1 MSHDTHMNDWLPNR
15 GLAHLA
21 PYLSRIAHDVS
32 VRRASGEATDNAIAA
47 AIQETLVVQ
56 GTDPQEAA
64 DTARQLTALYRDT
77 ILRYADEHDRVL
89 LQDRNMGYH
98 VNH

>member
-1 MSHDTHMNDWLPNR
+1 MKDWLPTR

-32 VRRASGEATDNAIAA
+32 VRRAAGESTDKAIAA
-47 AIQETLVVQ
+47 AIQETLVLQ

-64 DTARQLTALYRDT
+64 NAAQQLTALYRDT

-89 LQDRNMGYH
+89 LQDRNMGFH

>member
-1 MSHDTHMNDWLPNR
+1 MSHDTHMKDWLPNR

-32 VRRASGEATDNAIAA
+32 VRRAAGEATDKAIAA
-47 AIQETLVVQ
+47 AIQDTLVIQ
-56 GTDPQEAA
+56 GTDPQDAA
-64 DTARQLTALYRDT
+64 DAARELAALYGDT
-77 ILRYADEHDRVL
+77 ILRYANEHDRVL
-89 LQDRNMGYH
+89 LQDRNMGFH